1 MDWID
6 QQLTSRTSAAAAVHE
21 MERGSRGPG
30 DMDAVRTAEFKE
42 AFDEFD
48 KVNTLK

>member
-1 MDWID
+1 M
-6 QQLTSRTSAAAAVHE
+6 SGGKNVS
-21 MERGSRGPG
+21 

-48 KVNTLK
+48 KVYTKSSRALHSK

>member
-1 MDWID
+1 M
-6 QQLTSRTSAAAAVHE
+6 SGGKVVS
-21 MERGSRGPG
+21 

-48 KVNTLK
+48 KVYKIIRVEVVIGNRGVIR

>member
-1 MDWID
+1 M
-6 QQLTSRTSAAAAVHE
+6 T
-21 MERGSRGPG
+21 ERKNASS

-48 KVNTLK
+48 KVLINVK

>member
-1 MDWID
+1 M
-6 QQLTSRTSAAAAVHE
+6 SGGKPVS
-21 MERGSRGPG
+21 

-48 KVNTLK
+48 KVYILSCRAPTFN